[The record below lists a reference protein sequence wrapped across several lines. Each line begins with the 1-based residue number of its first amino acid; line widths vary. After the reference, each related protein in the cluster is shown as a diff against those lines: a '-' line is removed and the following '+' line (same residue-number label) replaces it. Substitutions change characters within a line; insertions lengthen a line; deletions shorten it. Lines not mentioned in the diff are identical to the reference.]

1 MVGDIIGMRLESCG
15 YAKLICHVDTLLTYD
30 LIVKQC
36 SLYTPATIN
45 NFQIPSSDLEFFRN
59 KQIYQLKLTN

>member
-15 YAKLICHVDTLLTYD
+15 NAKLICHVDTLLTYD

-45 NFQIPSSDLEFFRN
+45 HF
-59 KQIYQLKLTN
+59 